1 MPLDVTRAS
10 KPEHFQQIADLHASG
25 ISEGFL
31 STLGLPFLSQL
42 YRGIVTSRNSGV
54 LVAHDEKEVLGFI
67 SYAHD
72 VRSCYKDVLKRRW
85 LQLGWT
91 LLPNLLRSG
100 VYRKVL
106 ETLGYPRHQKCST
119 GSPREQ
125 RSDSPRPELLSMA
138 VSSKAR
144 GQGIGKLLVAALEKE
159 FRRDGVSG
167 YFVVTHADDPVSTG
181 FYSSRGFRQTGSF
194 SSHGKPM
201 IEFFKELVL

>member
-42 YRGIVTSRNSGV
+42 YRGISTARNSGV
-54 LVAHDEKEVLGFI
+54 LVAHDEQEVLGFI

-85 LQLGWT
+85 PRLGWT

-100 VYRKVL
+100 VYRKVF
-106 ETLGYPRHQKCST
+106 ETLGYPRHQKSSA
-119 GSPREQ
+119 GRPREQ
-125 RSDSPRPELLSMA
+125 KSGAPRPELLSMA

-144 GQGIGKLLVAALEKE
+144 ELENSWWRLWKKNSGGTVFRGISWSPTPTTPGARVFIPAEASA
-159 FRRDGVSG
+159 RRGAS
-167 YFVVTHADDPVSTG
+167 PVMAS
-181 FYSSRGFRQTGSF
+181 
-194 SSHGKPM
+194 P
-201 IEFFKELVL
+201 